1 LARVDSV
8 VATDRELLASEL
20 DPLARWAP
28 AVAPVLSRLM
38 VGLWGASD
46 AEVLALVRVR
56 IAQLLRNDAE
66 LERSPVGMP
75 QLSSERLSAVSQW
88 PTSPLFSD
96 AERACLGFT
105 EQFIMD
111 VSGVSEE
118 LRNSLGAQLGPAE
131 FGAFVTSLYLLDYGQ
146 RLRMAVERL
155 FPDAAMTWLEAA
167 ERDGTGDGTGAAG
180 ASVQADLD
188 EFLKAT
194 ALLHSIDMVTTEVVR
209 LRGARRH
216 NCRICQSTRSVVALE
231 AGADEAMFDKIDHY
245 ERSDLVAS
253 HKVALRLVDA
263 IISQPNEIDASLA
276 AQVHS
281 QFRPPQVIE
290 ILLDVMRNS
299 CQKVAVALAVDDPHV
314 TSGTELYALTEDG
327 DVAYLA

>member
-1 LARVDSV
+1 MA
-8 VATDRELLASEL
+8 
-20 DPLARWAP
+20 
-28 AVAPVLSRLM
+28 
-38 VGLWGASD
+38 GLWGASD
-46 AEVLALVRVR
+46 PEVLALVRVR
-56 IAQLLRNDAE
+56 IAQLLRNEAE
-66 LERSPVGMP
+66 LQRSPVGTP
-75 QLSSERLSAVSQW
+75 QLSPERLSALSLW

-96 AERACLGFT
+96 VERACLGFT

-111 VSGVSEE
+111 VAGVSEE

-155 FPDAAMTWLEAA
+155 FPDGGMTWFEA
-167 ERDGTGDGTGAAG
+167 EGDAAAASG
-180 ASVQADLD
+180 VSVQPDLD

-245 ERSDLVAS
+245 ENSDLVAS

-263 IISQPNEIDASLA
+263 IITQPNEIDASLA
-276 AQVHS
+276 AQVHN
-281 QFRPPQVIE
+281 QFTPPQVIE

-314 TSGTELYALTEDG
+314 ASGTELYALTEDG